1 MRDVHGGVAQA
12 VDLRLAGAAFQ
23 TRHRNCEESLDA
35 SPVEGKLLDASALH
49 DCRDSGAAGG
59 QQGRDIS
66 GDRNLFGGTTHF
78 EREIDYRA
86 LTGHEGC
93 FALPILH
100 TWGGYGEAI
109 VAGRQ
114 RRKHEKAGLISDG
127 LEAVVGLNVF
137 EEDGGIRYYSPTA
150 MENSALNLAHA
161 GLGAHE
167 RGQHTQTQSK

>member
-1 MRDVHGGVAQA
+1 MSWCLPAAAGVLPRKRRRTSDFGRCKSWAETRGRRA
-12 VDLRLAGAAFQ
+12 RRRIRCAPGAA
-23 TRHRNCEESLDA
+23 
-35 SPVEGKLLDASALH
+35 PW
-49 DCRDSGAAGG
+49 CRGAAGG
-59 QQGRDIS
+59 QEGRDIS